1 MIDFLVGIAFVAMVI
16 TPALV
21 ASFQRTKSEGNDL

>member
-1 MIDFLVGIAFVAMVI
+1 MIDILVGIAFVAMVL

-21 ASFQRTKSEGNDL
+21 ASFQRTKSDGNDL

>member
-1 MIDFLVGIAFVAMVI
+1 MIDFVVGLAFVAMVI

-21 ASFQRTKSEGNDL
+21 ASFQRTRSEDNDL